1 MTENDASALEDR
13 DCPLGCPR
21 GDDFVLEGKD
31 RLHGLP
37 GRFRVVRCRS
47 CGLLRTNPRPTAS
60 AMSSYYPD
68 DYGPYA
74 GTRIEK
80 ELLEPRPKWRRYL
93 SGAVAWLAD
102 PNAQRLPPR
111 SPGRLLE
118 IGCASGSYLHRMS
131 KAGWDVDGIE
141 FSEKA
146 AARARAAGYRIRTG
160 PVETAAGP
168 MGPFD
173 LVVGW
178 MVLEHLHDP
187 VLALRRIRDWTAPGG
202 RLVASVPNAGCW
214 ELRAFSHAWYALHLP
229 NHLWL
234 PTVST
239 LSMVLERGGWRLER
253 VFFHR
258 DLRNL
263 LGSLG
268 YVLEDRGWFP
278 GLAARLKAFPE
289 AGGRLSHV
297 LFPLA
302 FLLAAAGQTGR
313 MTIWAR
319 RQDD

>member
-1 MTENDASALEDR
+1 
-13 DCPLGCPR
+13 
-21 GDDFVLEGKD
+21 
-31 RLHGLP
+31 
-37 GRFRVVRCRS
+37 
-47 CGLLRTNPRPTAS
+47 
-60 AMSSYYPD
+60 MSSYYPD

-74 GTRIEK
+74 GTRIE
-80 ELLEPRPKWRRYL
+80 EEPFDTRPKWRRYL
-93 SGAVAWLAD
+93 SGAVAWLTD
-102 PNAQRLPPR
+102 PNAQRLPTMP
-111 SPGRLLE
+111 PGRLLE

-131 KAGWDVDGIE
+131 KAGWEVEGIE

-146 AARARAAGYRIRTG
+146 AALARASGYRVQSG

-173 LVVGW
+173 LVVAW

-187 VLALRRIRDWTAPGG
+187 VLALTRIRDWTAPGG
-202 RLVASVPNAGCW
+202 RLVASVPNANSW
-214 ELRAFSHAWYALHLP
+214 ELRAFSDAWYALHLP
-229 NHLWL
+229 NHLWH
-234 PTVST
+234 PTVKS
-239 LSMVLERGGWRLER
+239 LSLVLERGGWRLER

-268 YVLEDRGWFP
+268 YVLEDRGWLP
-278 GLAARLKAFPE
+278 KLAARLKAFPE
-289 AGGRLSHV
+289 AGGRLSQV

-319 RQDD
+319 RKDD